1 MLSLTPAT
9 QIVLV
14 SGDTDMRK
22 SFNGLVSIV
31 ENDLKRDPLS
41 GHLFVFTN
49 RRRNR
54 IKILFWDR
62 SGLWVCTKRLERGTF
77 AWPTGSEPVAELT
90 SAELALLLGGIDL
103 RETRERRWYRRE
115 PTRGRTCA
123 IN

>member
-9 QIVLV
+9 QIFLV

-49 RRRNR
+49 HRRNR

-77 AWPTGSEPVAELT
+77 AWPTGSEPTAELT

-115 PTRGRTCA
+115 PTRGQEVPV
-123 IN
+123 